1 MLRNMGKMPMIL
13 TGETPVLRFRG
24 RNEMR
29 TMTWLLGLTALTLLA
44 GCQDYYADKL
54 LTQDTATG
62 KLREKFVRTGEE
74 LRKAG
79 EIDAYATI
87 PGADKTPIDVW
98 VLHYRQSKVGPHRGT
113 AIILHGMNETKAD
126 FPYFHAAKPL
136 TRLGYDVVLIDLR
149 AHGRSGGKYITFGA
163 KEKHDVQ
170 AVMDALLQ
178 NEQVA
183 QPFYVF
189 GANLG
194 GSVAI
199 QYAAIDNR
207 VKGVVALSPYR
218 DFTSLAAWQMH
229 FLNPVMQPKDVLMK
243 ISDAAT
249 LGNFELADASTLE
262 AAKKLTCP
270 LLLVHGL
277 LNLSTPLDHAYEII
291 KAANCPKQLIVLT
304 PGPEEAAL
312 ALVLEDWIAKRIDEV
327 ATGKIP
333 ATNPTTQP

>member
-1 MLRNMGKMPMIL
+1 
-13 TGETPVLRFRG
+13 
-24 RNEMR
+24 MR
-29 TMTWLLGLTALTLLA
+29 TITWLLGLIALTLGA
-44 GCQDYYADKL
+44 GCQDYYANKL

-62 KLREKFVRTGEE
+62 NLREKFVRTSEE
-74 LRKAG
+74 MRKARD
-79 EIDAYATI
+79 IDAYATI

-98 VLHYRQSKVGPHRGT
+98 VLNSKAGQAAHKGT
-113 AIILHGMNETKAD
+113 AIILHGMNDTKAD

-178 NEQVA
+178 NNQVA
-183 QPFYVF
+183 QPLYVF

-218 DFTSLAAWQMH
+218 DFTSLAIWQMH
-229 FLNPVMQPKDVLMK
+229 FLNPVMQPKDVLTK
-243 ISDAAT
+243 IADAAT
-249 LGNFELADASTLE
+249 LGDFEPADASTLE

-277 LNLSTPLDHAYEII
+277 LNLSTPLDHAYAII
-291 KAANCPKQLIVLT
+291 KAANGPKQLVVLT

-327 ATGKIP
+327 ATGKISSTNP
-333 ATNPTTQP
+333 ATQP